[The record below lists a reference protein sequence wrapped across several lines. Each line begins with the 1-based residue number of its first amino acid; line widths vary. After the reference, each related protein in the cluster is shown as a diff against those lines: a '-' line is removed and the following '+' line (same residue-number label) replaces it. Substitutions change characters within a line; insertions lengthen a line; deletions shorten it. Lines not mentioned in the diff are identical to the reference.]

1 MIINV
6 CVCVCCLPLLFWL
19 TIFHV
24 LSGQCAFFFHRF
36 FSYFSLVVPFL
47 IFFHVLSLLILCHVS
62 GSCSF
67 RSCTYIHAL
76 SLRLNSLHISCPL
89 VFQHF
94 FWCSLFSFCSLVLFH
109 TPFAALACFT
119 TSYVFQMLEICHKIP
134 CAGTVSSITS
144 LRNGC
149 QGTSNTVQYKCK
161 GVGRGRTP
169 SHAEHTQKIP
179 MSDQEKPCLKESEDA
194 GDMMKDA
201 GE

>member
-6 CVCVCCLPLLFWL
+6 CVCVVFLYFFGSQSSMFC
-19 TIFHV
+19 
-24 LSGQCAFFFHRF
+24 QRAFFFHRS
-36 FSYFSLVVPFL
+36 FSCFSLVCS
-47 IFFHVLSLLILCHVS
+47 LSYLLSCSVA

-76 SLRLNSLHISCPL
+76 SLRLNSLRISCPF
-89 VFQHF
+89 VFHHS
-94 FWCSLFSFCSLVLFH
+94 FWCSLFSICSLVLFH
-109 TPFAALACFT
+109 TPFAALVCFT
-119 TSYVFQMLEICHKIP
+119 TSYVFQMLKICHKIP

-144 LRNGC
+144 LRNGW

-161 GVGRGRTP
+161 GVGTGRTP
-169 SHAEHTQKIP
+169 SHVEHTQKIP
-179 MSDQEKPCLKESEDA
+179 MSDQDKPCLKESEDA